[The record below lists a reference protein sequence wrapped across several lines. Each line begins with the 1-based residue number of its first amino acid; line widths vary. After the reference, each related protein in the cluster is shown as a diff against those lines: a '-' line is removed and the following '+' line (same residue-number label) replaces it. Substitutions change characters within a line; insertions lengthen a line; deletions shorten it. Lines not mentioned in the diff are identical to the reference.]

1 MAENCIGL
9 DDLEN
14 VLSLNSSGNRGI
26 GVLQVRNLISGT
38 LRDLLKPQC
47 TQLLGVGATTVL
59 TLPVVPQGTLE
70 KQ

>member
-47 TQLLGVGATTVL
+47 TQLLGAGATTVL